1 LFYFRAYNGDSDS
14 ENVRPTSFAEQPRT
28 NIVNSTQ
35 NSQLQQQFQQQQQ
48 QIQQQQIQQ
57 QLYDTPTKR
66 PPEKK
71 TATFADLPNT
81 TTWRQQQQQ
90 QQQNPLNENIPTQGL
105 LDFLE
110 KRSTNKWSIA
120 EEGQVMAAQLHNIRL
135 KLEEKRRHIENDKKR
150 TEVAL
155 SKQRQK
161 VGKAAF
167 LQAVTKVLMVTNTLC
182 FYHVR
187 WRISSSLL
195 V

>member
-110 KRSTNKWSIA
+110 KRSTNK
-120 EEGQVMAAQLHNIRL
+120 
-135 KLEEKRRHIENDKKR
+135 
-150 TEVAL
+150 
-155 SKQRQK
+155 
-161 VGKAAF
+161 
-167 LQAVTKVLMVTNTLC
+167 
-182 FYHVR
+182 
-187 WRISSSLL
+187 
-195 V
+195 

>member
-1 LFYFRAYNGDSDS
+1 
-14 ENVRPTSFAEQPRT
+14 
-28 NIVNSTQ
+28 
-35 NSQLQQQFQQQQQ
+35 LQQQFQQQQQ

-66 PPEKK
+66 PQEKK

-90 QQQNPLNENIPTQGL
+90 QQQHPLNETIPTQGIFDCL
-105 LDFLE
+105 K
-110 KRSTNKWSIA
+110 KRCSTNKRFIA

-187 WRISSSLL
+187 
-195 V
+195 